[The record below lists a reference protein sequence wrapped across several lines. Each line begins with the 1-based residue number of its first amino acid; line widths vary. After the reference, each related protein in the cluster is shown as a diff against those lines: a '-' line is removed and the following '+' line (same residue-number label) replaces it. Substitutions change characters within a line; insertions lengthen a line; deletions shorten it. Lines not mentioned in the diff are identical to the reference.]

1 MIGVSRDY
9 WTVYPLAVERA
20 KAVITVADIQQAV
33 EDYQRGFNTMPKF
46 VALNPKNSG
55 LAIPEGLE
63 LRTVGGCMAWE
74 IWLAESY
81 PLPTPKVVQDAV
93 LSAGEGLSVAE
104 NHVTKLPAMEM
115 VGGSSFVTQPKASVK
130 HAGGRPRK
138 QDGEAVSRMTEWRR
152 QKAEQGVLL

>member
-1 MIGVSRDY
+1 MKNN
-9 WTVYPLAVERA
+9 WTVYPVAMERA
-20 KAVITVADIQQAV
+20 KAVITEGDIKQAIADYRESFKA
-33 EDYQRGFNTMPKF
+33 MPKL

-74 IWLAESY
+74 IWLAESW
-81 PLPTPKVVQDAV
+81 PLTTPKVVQDAV
-93 LSAGEGLSVAE
+93 LSADKGLSVAE

-115 VGGSSFVTQPKASVK
+115 VGGSSFVTQPKASAK

-138 QDGEAVSRMTEWRR
+138 QDGEPITRMTAWRR
-152 QKAEQGVLL
+152 NKELQGVLL